1 MFHTK
6 VVAKKSKHTYY
17 TRKAFPEN
25 RAIYVTGNVEKR
37 HTARKFV
44 EENIIRRKCDAWYT
58 TREKKSHG
66 HIA

>member
-44 EENIIRRKCDAWYT
+44 EENIIRRKCDA
-58 TREKKSHG
+58 
-66 HIA
+66 